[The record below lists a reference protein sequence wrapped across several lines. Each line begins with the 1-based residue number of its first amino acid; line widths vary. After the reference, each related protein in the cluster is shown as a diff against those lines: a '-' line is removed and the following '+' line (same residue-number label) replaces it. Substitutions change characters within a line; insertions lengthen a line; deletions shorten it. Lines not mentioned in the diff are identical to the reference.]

1 MIRKPPTLETYVKR
15 MKKAFVI
22 FSCFAIPA
30 IMVCAVFAF
39 LGYIGFWFV
48 LPAVVIVYLVI
59 YGYYAMYVSMG
70 TVIALEVTE
79 QSVHLTTKR
88 KIFTY
93 DTQGGCID
101 VKAKNGRYV
110 ATFRGHGSE
119 DRFIFYTHVPFTK
132 RYEEAFV
139 KADLRAFYPLIDS
152 VHRDV

>member
-1 MIRKPPTLETYVKR
+1 MH
-15 MKKAFVI
+15 
-22 FSCFAIPA
+22 
-30 IMVCAVFAF
+30 
-39 LGYIGFWFV
+39 
-48 LPAVVIVYLVI
+48 
-59 YGYYAMYVSMG
+59 VSMG